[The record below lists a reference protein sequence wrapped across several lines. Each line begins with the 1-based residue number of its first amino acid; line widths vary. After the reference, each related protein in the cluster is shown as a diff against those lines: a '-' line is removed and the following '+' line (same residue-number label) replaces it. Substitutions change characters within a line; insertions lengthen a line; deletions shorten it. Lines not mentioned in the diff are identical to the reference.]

1 MSGGFLRLRQPRP
14 AHGPRGFVSP
24 RIVRAA
30 ALVAAVL
37 LVLPSVAAAQSR
49 REMQM
54 MADIRMLQ
62 EQTQLL
68 QQQLDAALARIGETL
83 TTISGR
89 LDQQTEV
96 TRKAFADQKLVV
108 DQLGSDLRVVRE
120 RVDETNVRITSLSQE
135 VEALRVSIPQFPATV
150 DPNAPGGSAADTP
163 LAPGVDP
170 ATAGAP
176 PAPAAPVAPGISPQR
191 LYDTAWADYT
201 AGQWTL
207 CIEGFNTY
215 LRTFPRSE
223 LADEAQYYI
232 GECYFADGKFTEAV
246 DAYTRVAAGYPEGE
260 AVPNAYYKRGIAF
273 DRLGQPDQA
282 KESFEFVIK
291 NYPDSDAARLAK
303 QNLDRLSR
311 GRPGAR

>member
-1 MSGGFLRLRQPRP
+1 MSRP
-14 AHGPRGFVSP
+14 LL
-24 RIVRAA
+24 RAA
-30 ALVAAVL
+30 LATGVLLAVAA
-37 LVLPSVAAAQSR
+37 PPAAAQSR

-62 EQTQLL
+62 EQTQQL
-68 QQQLDAALARIGETL
+68 QQQLDAALARIGDTL

-89 LDQQTEV
+89 LDEQTEV
-96 TRKAFADQKLVV
+96 NRKAFADQKLVV

-135 VEALRVSIPQFPATV
+135 VEALRLSIPQYPLTT
-150 DPNAPGGSAADTP
+150 APGGAGDTP
-163 LAPGVDP
+163 PAPVAPGVD
-170 ATAGAP
+170 AST
-176 PAPAAPVAPGISPQR
+176 PAPAAVPGAAAPGISPQR

-232 GECYFADGKFTEAV
+232 GESLFQLTRYQEAV
-246 DAYTRVAAGYPEGE
+246 TAYGRVISDYRGSTWVAE
-260 AVPNAYYKRGIAF
+260 AYYKQ
-273 DRLGQPDQA
+273 GQ
-282 KESFEFVIK
+282 SFERLKEIDRARQAYEAVIK
-291 NYPDSDAARLAK
+291 GFPESNAAVFAK
-303 QNLDRLSR
+303 QRLEALPR
-311 GRPGAR
+311 